1 LPAAAI
7 RLDPATLGVRNGN
20 ERSFSDPAEPL
31 NQHTS
36 TPAQAPSANRARIL
50 DAAERCFVRAGFHRA
65 SMQDVAAE
73 AGMSAGNIY
82 RYFASKNALVAA
94 LCERDRADVAG
105 SFANLKDAP
114 DRLSAFIALGRR
126 HLVDEPRAKAVFALD
141 LWAEASRDPA
151 LAELCR
157 AFEGDIRCRIE
168 GFLVGEVTSGRA
180 TGALDTQALTDL
192 LLCIGDGLIAR
203 RARDPD
209 FDPAPHLAHL
219 GSVLGL
225 ACSGAIATLLKPS
238 ARAPSGD

>member
-1 LPAAAI
+1 MS
-7 RLDPATLGVRNGN
+7 G
-20 ERSFSDPAEPL
+20 SWFL
-31 NQHTS
+31 NQHIA
-36 TPAQAPSANRARIL
+36 TPAQVPPANRARIL
-50 DAAERCFVRAGFHRA
+50 DAAERCFVRSGFHRA
-65 SMQDVAAE
+65 SMQDVATE

-82 RYFASKNALVAA
+82 RYFPSKNALVAA

-105 SFANLKDAP
+105 SFAALRDAA

-126 HLVDEPRAKAVFALD
+126 HLVDEPRARAVFALD

-157 AFEGDIRCRIE
+157 AFEGDIRARIE
-168 GFLVGEVTSGRA
+168 GFLAGEVAAGRA
-180 TGALDTQALTDL
+180 VAGLDTTALTDL

-225 ACSGAIATLLKPS
+225 ACSGAIATLLKPP
-238 ARAPSGD
+238 APAPSGE